1 MNSLRNGVLGG
12 RWVRVLGSAAAAA
25 AMVLGGCGGKAK
37 DYNLVVAENT
47 ELRARNQ
54 ELEGALSDANTR
66 NASLEEENRGLAN
79 RLDRGGTGGGATG
92 FENIPGVSAYRG
104 AGGEIVV
111 TVAGDV
117 LFDSGAITLKSQAKR
132 SLDQVAGVIK
142 GQYTSN
148 QIRVDGYT
156 DSDPI
161 KKSQWKTNERLSAER
176 ALAVED
182 YLASKGIDRNRVV
195 VAAHGPANPKPS
207 KKDSRRVEI
216 IILASAG

>member
-1 MNSLRNGVLGG
+1 MNTLGVRDG
-12 RWVRVLGSAAAAA
+12 RWIRVLGVAAAAS
-25 AMVLGGCGGKAK
+25 AMVLGGCGGKAR

-54 ELEGALSDANTR
+54 ELEGAIGDANTR
-66 NASLEEENRGLAN
+66 NASLEEENRGLAG
-79 RLDRGGTGGGATG
+79 RLDRGGGGGATG
-92 FENIPGVSAYRG
+92 FEGIPGVSAYRG
-104 AGGEIVV
+104 AGGEIVL

-132 SLDQVAGVIK
+132 SLDQVANVIRS
-142 GQYTSN
+142 QYGTN
-148 QIRVDGYT
+148 AIRVDGYT

-182 YLASKGIDRNRVV
+182 YLANKGIDRDRVI
-195 VAAHGPANPKPS
+195 VAAHGPANPKAN

-216 IILASAG
+216 IILAAAG

>member
-1 MNSLRNGVLGG
+1 MNTLGYGVRGRFVARMLG
-12 RWVRVLGSAAAAA
+12 VAAAAT
-25 AMVLGGCGGKAK
+25 AMIMGGCGGKAR

-47 ELRARNQ
+47 ELRNRNQ
-54 ELEGALSDANTR
+54 ELESALGDANTR
-66 NASLEEENRGLAN
+66 NASLEEENRNLAG
-79 RLDRGGTGGGATG
+79 RLDRGGGTGDTG
-92 FENIPGVSAYRG
+92 FEGIPGVSAYRG
-104 AGGEIVV
+104 AGGEIVL

-132 SLDQVAGVIK
+132 SLDQVAGVIRS
-142 GQYTSN
+142 QYGSN
-148 QIRVDGYT
+148 PIRVDGYT

-182 YLASKGIDRNRVV
+182 YLSNKGIDRDRII
-195 VAAHGPANPKPS
+195 VAAHGPSNPKAN

-216 IILASAG
+216 IILAAAG

>member
-1 MNSLRNGVLGG
+1 MNTLGVRSG
-12 RWVRVLGSAAAAA
+12 RWARVMGLAAVAA
-25 AMVLGGCGGKAK
+25 AMALGGCGGKAR

-47 ELRARNQ
+47 ELRTRNQ
-54 ELEGALSDANTR
+54 ELEGALTDANTR
-66 NASLEEENRGLAN
+66 NASLEEENRGLAG
-79 RLDRGGTGGGATG
+79 RLDRGGGGATG
-92 FENIPGVSAYRG
+92 FEGIPGVSAYRG
-104 AGGEIVV
+104 AGGEIVL

-142 GQYTSN
+142 GQYATNS
-148 QIRVDGYT
+148 IRVDGYT

-161 KKSQWKTNERLSAER
+161 RKSQWKTNERLSAER

-182 YLASKGIDRNRVV
+182 YLAVKGVDRDRVI
-195 VAAHGPANPKPS
+195 VAAHGPANPKAN

-216 IILASAG
+216 IILAAAG